1 MSRST
6 QGGCNEYADLSRRSF
21 LGVGGAALAAGAVV
35 PAWLPRIAFAREG
48 AVPRDILVSLFL
60 RGGADGLTLCVP
72 HGDPDYYTARPNIN
86 IPHPDSGDPARAVDL
101 DGFFG
106 LPQAMSSLTT
116 AYDDGKLLFVHAT
129 GSVDE
134 TRSHFDA
141 MHFME
146 VGKARDPSLYTGW
159 VGRHLITVPPLDD
172 QAAIR
177 AIGISTGLQRH
188 LVGAPKALPFPDLN
202 ESSLNGPAPTK
213 DARLQS
219 IDDMYQRAPE
229 LLRTSAENTISTM
242 QLLDA
247 IDFAN
252 YQPANG
258 AVYPESYFGY
268 SLKSAAALIKAQ
280 VGVEAISLDIGGWD
294 THESQQP
301 RDGYMAYLMQELSAS
316 MAAFHLDVIG
326 EGLPVTLVA
335 MSEFGR
341 VVAENGSEGT
351 DHGHGNVMMLMGNHI
366 SGGRVLSQWPG
377 LHPDLLFQHQDLA
390 ITIDYRD
397 ILAEVVQNRLANPD
411 LGFVFPDYTPTFR
424 GVTT

>member
-1 MSRST
+1 MTSNKN
-6 QGGCNEYADLSRRSF
+6 GGCTEYLDLSRRNF
-21 LGVGGAALAAGAVV
+21 LGIGAGAVAAGAIA
-35 PAWLPRIAFAREG
+35 PLWLPRIAYARSG
-48 AVPRDILVSLFL
+48 ATPRDVLISVFL

-72 HGDPDYYTARPNIN
+72 HGDEDYYSARPQIN
-86 IPHPDSGDPARAVDL
+86 IPRPDSGDPARAVDL

-106 LPQAMSSLTT
+106 LPQAMAPLTD
-116 AYDDGKLLFVHAT
+116 AYANGKLLLVHAT

-146 VGKARDPSLYTGW
+146 VGKPRDPALYTGW

-172 QAAIR
+172 EAAVR

-188 LVGAPKALPFPDLN
+188 LVGAPRALPFPDLDD
-202 ESSLNGPAPTK
+202 SGLNGRPQTR
-213 DARLQS
+213 DERLAA
-219 IDDMYQRAPE
+219 IGDMYERGPD
-229 LLRTSAENTISTM
+229 LLRGSAENTINTM
-242 QLLDA
+242 ALLDA

-280 VGVEAISLDIGGWD
+280 VGVEAVSLDLGGWD

-301 RDGYMAYLMQELSAS
+301 REGYMAYLMADLAQTL
-316 MAAFHLDVIG
+316 AAFHLDVIG
-326 EGLPVTLVA
+326 EGLPVTLVT

-341 VVAENGSEGT
+341 VVAENGSQGT
-351 DHGHGNVMMLMGNHI
+351 DHGHGNVMMLMGNNI
-366 SGGRVLSQWPG
+366 AGGQVMADWPG
-377 LHPDLLFQHQDLA
+377 LHPDLLFQGQDLE

-397 ILAEVVQNRLANPD
+397 ILAEVVQNRLANAD
-411 LGFVFPDYTPTFR
+411 LGFVFPDFDPTFR